1 MGVLGSPRDH
11 LRRAL
16 GSDEWY
22 TRRIRVQLVRSLAS
36 PRWCLED
43 RSGPG
48 GSILHTCSAFRRSS
62 TSISREVRTASIAE
76 LEKLDPHAVVHV
88 ISLINTQ
95 ELCPFLPPHRAQIA
109 RFLEISALKSI
120 GPAPQ
125 TCRPRR
131 LFRIK
136 PSNYQASS
144 AGEAVPWTAPRGR
157 WGAWIDLGCWRWD
170 PGTVVNSPISC
181 RSLCDGRVE
190 WFRVPTA
197 APAQASRGGQ
207 SGLLGAAASLLRP
220 GCLSYKHCAPAG
232 RRASSVC
239 RFLHHISPP
248 PTHAPF
254 RALRLG
260 RESFLF
266 VPG

>member
-109 RFLEISALKSI
+109 QFLEISARKLQGAFASKL
-120 GPAPQ
+120 Q
-125 TCRPRR
+125 RKLR
-131 LFRIK
+131 K
-136 PSNYQASS
+136 PCSSLQFLQEATGQDRKRSHIVANPNSSKHEVDERVRSSDQQNRSKYTQSSTNYATNARADS
-144 AGEAVPWTAPRGR
+144 
-157 WGAWIDLGCWRWD
+157 GA
-170 PGTVVNSPISC
+170 T
-181 RSLCDGRVE
+181 
-190 WFRVPTA
+190 
-197 APAQASRGGQ
+197 
-207 SGLLGAAASLLRP
+207 
-220 GCLSYKHCAPAG
+220 K
-232 RRASSVC
+232 
-239 RFLHHISPP
+239 LH
-248 PTHAPF
+248 
-254 RALRLG
+254 
-260 RESFLF
+260 
-266 VPG
+266 